1 MAKQV
6 LIVTI
11 VTNGVSFELA
21 AGGIIMLHFSNAPSI
36 AYGSGNMS
44 ITVNVNSLGA
54 KSVALPPGQTGYMNV
69 SGTVLLGYNG
79 SNFRFLSMYE
89 FWQESSSG

>member
-1 MAKQV
+1 M
-6 LIVTI
+6 
-11 VTNGVSFELA
+11 SFSLV
-21 AGGIIMLHFSNAPSI
+21 AGGVIMLHFSSAPSLVKES
-36 AYGSGNMS
+36 GSMS

-54 KSVALPPGQTGYMNV
+54 KSVAIPPGQTGYMDT

-79 SNFRFLSMYE
+79 TNFRFLSMAH